1 MKKILSLTLVVA
13 MLLSTMLLTSCDV
26 TSLLKNF
33 GFEPIE
39 TTSAE
44 TTPTETTPAETT
56 PAETTPTETTP
67 EETTPEENTPAEPSR
82 YTITQEEWVAAIN
95 SSNFT
100 FTGVISD
107 GEVTQNVVYSITD
120 NSAEMKL
127 DGTVVMYYVCLNNK
141 VYMLAQPDATMD
153 WYAVETEM
161 GRWITVYDVI
171 GVDENTF
178 VEYLKYNEA
187 SKSYV
192 YEEDGIKAE
201 FYFEDGKLIKGSIVA
216 QNNYS
221 YLVENVGTTTVTLP
235 EYTIYQP
242 KTTVTKEEFIA
253 GFNPTNFTY
262 TRHARLLDMN
272 GEVLE
277 SYTLTTLVDLD
288 TRHYEYRV
296 DDVARQYGFSVGDET
311 YTIMDPHQTGTWY
324 CFKESEPLD
333 WEARLTVQGILYLDD
348 LGALFDGLTY
358 REETKSYFY
367 QESEGNTVEIWY
379 EDNQLV
385 KWELYAD
392 GELYSSVDNV
402 GETIVILPD
411 YTMAEN

>member
-1 MKKILSLTLVVA
+1 MKKILSLTLVAA
-13 MLLSTMLLTSCDV
+13 MLLSTLLLTSCNIED
-26 TSLLKNF
+26 LLSNF
-33 GFEPIE
+33 GFEGFE
-39 TTSAE
+39 TMWSY
-44 TTPTETTPAETT
+44 TTPA
-56 PAETTPTETTP
+56 ETTP
-67 EETTPEENTPAEPSR
+67 EETTPAEPPR

-95 SSNFT
+95 SCNFT
-100 FTGVISD
+100 ITITTTDSAIR
-107 GEVTQNVVYSITD
+107 ETVYLITED
-120 NSAEMKL
+120 AMEAKL
-127 DGTVVMYYVCLNNK
+127 DGVSEMYYTK
-141 VYMLAQPDATMD
+141 VGEQFYTLYQPEEGGAWIATEGGPEGS
-153 WYAVETEM
+153 VS
-161 GRWITVYDVI
+161 I
-171 GVDENTF
+171 GYF
-178 VEYLKYNEA
+178 VGISEDYFAEYLKYNEA
-187 SKSYV
+187 SKSYI
-192 YEEDGIKAE
+192 YEED
-201 FYFEDGKLIKGSIVA
+201 DGKVEFSFENGKLVKMTLVEES
-216 QNNYS
+216 YS
-221 YLVENVGTTTVTLP
+221 YVVENAGTTTVTLP

-262 TRHARLLDMN
+262 TRRARLLDMN

-277 SYTLTTLVDLD
+277 SHTVTMLVDLD

-333 WEARLTVQGILYLDD
+333 WEAQLTVQGILYLDD

-358 REETKSYFY
+358 REETESYFY

-402 GETIVILPD
+402 GETVVILPN
-411 YTMAEN
+411 YVMAEN